1 MALVFHSG
9 AGLLVLLLPIV
20 LPIVLSVF
28 KPKGLTGFG
37 FRKRQTPS

>member
-1 MALVFHSG
+1 MALVFLSG
-9 AGLLVLLLPIV
+9 AGLLVLLLPM
-20 LPIVLSVF
+20 VLSVY

>member
-9 AGLLVLLLPIV
+9 AGLLVLLLPM
-20 LPIVLSVF
+20 VLSVY

-37 FRKRQTPS
+37 FRKWQTPS

>member
-9 AGLLVLLLPIV
+9 AGLLVLLLPM
-20 LPIVLSVF
+20 VLSVY
-28 KPKGLTGFG
+28 KPKGLTGVG

>member
-9 AGLLVLLLPIV
+9 AGLLVLLLPM
-20 LPIVLSVF
+20 VLSVY

>member
-1 MALVFHSG
+1 MELVFHSG
-9 AGLLVLLLPIV
+9 AGLFVLLLPM
-20 LPIVLSVF
+20 VLSVY